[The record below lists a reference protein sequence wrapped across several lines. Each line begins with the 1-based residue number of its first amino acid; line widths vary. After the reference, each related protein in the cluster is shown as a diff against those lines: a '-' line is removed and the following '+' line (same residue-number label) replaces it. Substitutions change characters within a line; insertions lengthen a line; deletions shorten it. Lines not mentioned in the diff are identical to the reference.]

1 MIWRS
6 RNSYNLI
13 YWSFGFSGMQ
23 KVVKDFDRHTPT
35 HNVNKTHTNAIETL
49 WMIFQFHIKRP
60 LPALL
65 FILICTYFWQLF
77 HYFFTSL
84 KYYVKFIYQVE
95 SYYPTPPWD
104 KQKWFKIYRIKL
116 QWFTIIH
123 VSSNPGMQLKCEKMG
138 LHWNIQTLWKVQ
150 SLFKKL
156 LVCTEKSV
164 IFMETKHELFQLF
177 SPLGK

>member
-123 VSSNPGMQLKCEKMG
+123 VSSNTQGC
-138 LHWNIQTLWKVQ
+138 
-150 SLFKKL
+150 SLSVRKWVSTEISKPS
-156 LVCTEKSV
+156 EKSKV
-164 IFMETKHELFQLF
+164 YLKNYWYVQENLLSSWKQKMNYFNFFHL
-177 SPLGK
+177 